1 MAKGFA
7 TGKESLSKVNQLKK
21 KELGSERMISWSPW
35 PPANFQ
41 TKYPAFPLV
50 MTIMILF
57 IGQIYLSIV
66 NWFFSWA
73 NKNPFIWLGNIKNSY
88 NFK

>member
-1 MAKGFA
+1 MSKGLA
-7 TGKESLSKVNQLKK
+7 TNKHDLPQVNQFKK

-50 MTIMILF
+50 MTIIILF
-57 IGQIYLSIV
+57 IVQIYLSIV
-66 NWFFSWA
+66 N
-73 NKNPFIWLGNIKNSY
+73 
-88 NFK
+88 

>member
-7 TGKESLSKVNQLKK
+7 TTNKKVIEVNQLKK
-21 KELGSERMISWSPW
+21 KVLGSERMISWSPW

-50 MTIMILF
+50 MTIIILF
-57 IGQIYLSIV
+57 IVQIYLSIL
-66 NWFFSWA
+66 N
-73 NKNPFIWLGNIKNSY
+73 
-88 NFK
+88 

>member
-7 TGKESLSKVNQLKK
+7 STNESLIKENQLKK

-57 IGQIYLSIV
+57 MGQLYLSIL
-66 NWFFSWA
+66 N
-73 NKNPFIWLGNIKNSY
+73 
-88 NFK
+88 